1 VALLRSVPEAR
12 LAIIREAWES
22 DLLHGSNFRHR
33 QAGPSKFMR
42 EGPIRARPRDGTPTS
57 QDGDARSDL
66 TYAPYSDTART
77 VRPLVRLWG
86 VSKSIR
92 CPGDRP
98 IKAAPT
104 GVRTEIRLSSM
115 LASCG

>member
-1 VALLRSVPEAR
+1 MSGSSEFGQKRAWQSSAKLGRASCCTAATPVIGGPGHRNSYDDRSGRDV
-12 LAIIREAWES
+12 LAT
-22 DLLHGSNFRHR
+22 
-33 QAGPSKFMR
+33 
-42 EGPIRARPRDGTPTS
+42 ARPRRKTAMLD
-57 QDGDARSDL
+57 DL
-66 TYAPYSDTART
+66 AYGAYSETART

-104 GVRTEIRLSSM
+104 GVRTETRLSSM
-115 LASCG
+115 FASCG

>member
-1 VALLRSVPEAR
+1 MMDRSRAESLGDQSCNSERRGDPQRYEKGVCAVEF
-12 LAIIREAWES
+12 IRK
-22 DLLHGSNFRHR
+22 G
-33 QAGPSKFMR
+33 Q
-42 EGPIRARPRDGTPTS
+42 IRARRPRDYAPTS

-66 TYAPYSDTART
+66 TYVPYSDTART

-115 LASCG
+115 FASCG